1 MFLGSS
7 FTEPLKIIER
17 LGYSGCMTVTTE
29 TSPEQ
34 IAGDLAVAI
43 HRGSVR
49 DGEQLPSQPKLAAS
63 YAVSAG
69 TVASA
74 IAKLAAAGLVR
85 TEPGR
90 GTFATSRP
98 LLFEPNPVLDVMAAS
113 SICRSLA
120 GLTFGPNEPDPPR
133 IDVGGSPDWG
143 TEWEDENTMPPRRL
157 DVGVLA
163 GLDRHVLRWMSEAFL
178 SAARRLVAHG
188 VTDADRHLIESAR
201 AILRDGGRR
210 PEGQP
215 GIALYGGP
223 VPAEEDVV
231 LRIWPERGEPRDPNG
246 PPF

>member
-1 MFLGSS
+1 
-7 FTEPLKIIER
+7 
-17 LGYSGCMTVTTE
+17 MTVSTE
-29 TSPEQ
+29 TSPEL

-43 HRGSVR
+43 HHGSIR
-49 DGEQLPSQPKLAAS
+49 DGEQLPPQSKLSAS
-63 YAVSAG
+63 YGVSNGTVSA
-69 TVASA
+69 AL
-74 IAKLAAAGLVR
+74 AKLAAAGLIR
-85 TEPGR
+85 SHPGR

-98 LLFEPNPVLDVMAAS
+98 TMFDPNPVLDVMAAA

-120 GLTFGPNEPDPPR
+120 GLTFGPDEPDPPR
-133 IDVGGSPDWG
+133 LDVGGSPDWG
-143 TEWEDENTMPPRRL
+143 TAWEDENTMPPCRL

-163 GLDRHVLRWMSEAFL
+163 ALDRHVLRWMSEAYL
-178 SAARRLVAHG
+178 TAARRLVARG

-215 GIALYGGP
+215 GIALWGGP
-223 VPAEEDVV
+223 VPADEDVV

>member
-1 MFLGSS
+1 
-7 FTEPLKIIER
+7 
-17 LGYSGCMTVTTE
+17 MTTFTE

-43 HRGSVR
+43 HQGSVR
-49 DGEQLPSQPKLAAS
+49 DGERLPSQPKLAES
-63 YAVSAG
+63 YGVSAG
-69 TVASA
+69 TVAA
-74 IAKLAAAGLVR
+74 AMAKLATAGLVR

-98 LLFEPNPVLDVMAAS
+98 SPFDSNPVLDVMAAA

-120 GLTFGPNEPDPPR
+120 GLTFGPDEPDPPR
-133 IDVGGSPDWG
+133 LDVGGSPDWG
-143 TEWEDENTMPPRRL
+143 TAWEDEETMPPRRL

-163 GLDRHVLRWMSEAFL
+163 VLDRHVLRWMSEAFL
-178 SAARRLVAHG
+178 SAARRLVARG

-210 PEGQP
+210 PQGQP
-215 GIALYGGP
+215 GIALWGGP
-223 VPAEEDVV
+223 VPVDEDVV
-231 LRIWPERGEPRDPNG
+231 LRIWPERGEPRDPDG